1 VRFSKKIA
9 VIEFD
14 NLSNVAIHQGFR
26 RHQAKQTI
34 LQITFNYNSRFTCQW
49 SREDISACTYDNCF
63 PGTKPEASHVMEI
76 KITVASKMAVI
87 KTLSAL
93 IALSFLAGCESPE
106 QQAKERAET
115 MKKMAIQ
122 VTKHLLDRDPST
134 LSESTNFLR
143 GQELTD
149 DCIAKLSKLEVIPN
163 AGLDV
168 IKEKTIAE
176 DEKRRNVVEVTSAT
190 AMVPIDKTS
199 TPFKV
204 AGKNIIKVEGK
215 PDKVIPFSLTMT
227 LKLTPEMQG
236 YPRVTDVNGLTHE
249 DIYGGPEP
257 KPMKEAKGR
266 KRRGH

>member
-1 VRFSKKIA
+1 
-9 VIEFD
+9 
-14 NLSNVAIHQGFR
+14 
-26 RHQAKQTI
+26 
-34 LQITFNYNSRFTCQW
+34 
-49 SREDISACTYDNCF
+49 
-63 PGTKPEASHVMEI
+63 MEI
-76 KITVASKMAVI
+76 KITVSSKMAVI

-106 QQAKERAET
+106 QQAKERLNT
-115 MKKMAIQ
+115 MKEMSIT
-122 VTKHLLDRDPST
+122 VTKHLLDRDPKS
-134 LSESTNFLR
+134 LSESTTFLR

-149 DCIAKLSKLEVIPN
+149 DCIAKLSKQEVIPN
-163 AGLDV
+163 AGLD
-168 IKEKTIAE
+168 IAKEKYLAE
-176 DEKRRNVVEVTSAT
+176 KEKRYNVVEVTSST
-190 AMVPIDKTS
+190 AMVPIDKAS

-204 AGKNIIKVEGK
+204 TGKNIIKIEGK

-257 KPMKEAKGR
+257 KVTQEAKGR

>member
-1 VRFSKKIA
+1 
-9 VIEFD
+9 
-14 NLSNVAIHQGFR
+14 
-26 RHQAKQTI
+26 
-34 LQITFNYNSRFTCQW
+34 
-49 SREDISACTYDNCF
+49 
-63 PGTKPEASHVMEI
+63 MEI

-106 QQAKERAET
+106 QQAKERTET
-115 MKKMAIQ
+115 MQKMAVQ
-122 VTKHLLDRDPST
+122 VTKHLLDRNPVT
-134 LSESTNFLR
+134 ISESTNFLR
-143 GQELTD
+143 GQELTE

-168 IKEKTIAE
+168 VKEKSLAE
-176 DEKRRNVVEVTSAT
+176 DEKRMNVVEVTDAIAS
-190 AMVPIDKTS
+190 VPIDKTT

-204 AGKNIIKVEGK
+204 SGKNIIKVQGK

-236 YPRVTDVNGLTHE
+236 YPRVIDVNGLTHE
-249 DIYGGPEP
+249 DIYGAPAP
-257 KPMKEAKGR
+257 KPTKEAKGK

>member
-1 VRFSKKIA
+1 
-9 VIEFD
+9 
-14 NLSNVAIHQGFR
+14 
-26 RHQAKQTI
+26 
-34 LQITFNYNSRFTCQW
+34 
-49 SREDISACTYDNCF
+49 
-63 PGTKPEASHVMEI
+63 MEI

-106 QQAKERAET
+106 QQAKERTET
-115 MKKMAIQ
+115 MQKMAVQ
-122 VTKHLLDRDPST
+122 VTKHLLDRNPVT
-134 LSESTNFLR
+134 ISESTNFLR

-149 DCIAKLSKLEVIPN
+149 ECIAKLSKLEVIPN

-168 IKEKTIAE
+168 VKEKSLAE
-176 DEKRRNVVEVTSAT
+176 DEKRMNVVEVTSAT
-190 AMVPIDKTS
+190 ASVPIDKTT

-204 AGKNIIKVEGK
+204 SGKNIIKVQGK

-236 YPRVTDVNGLTHE
+236 YPRVIDVNGLTHE
-249 DIYGGPEP
+249 DIYGAPAP
-257 KPMKEAKGR
+257 TMTKEAKGK

>member
-1 VRFSKKIA
+1 
-9 VIEFD
+9 
-14 NLSNVAIHQGFR
+14 
-26 RHQAKQTI
+26 
-34 LQITFNYNSRFTCQW
+34 
-49 SREDISACTYDNCF
+49 
-63 PGTKPEASHVMEI
+63 MEI

-106 QQAKERAET
+106 QQAKERSET

-122 VTKHLLDRDPST
+122 VTKHLLDRDPTT

-143 GQELTD
+143 GQELTE

-190 AMVPIDKTS
+190 AMVPIDKAT

-204 AGKNIIKVEGK
+204 SGKNIIKVEGK
-215 PDKVIPFSLTMT
+215 PDKVIPFSLTMN

-257 KPMKEAKGR
+257 KMTKEAKGR

>member
-1 VRFSKKIA
+1 
-9 VIEFD
+9 
-14 NLSNVAIHQGFR
+14 
-26 RHQAKQTI
+26 
-34 LQITFNYNSRFTCQW
+34 
-49 SREDISACTYDNCF
+49 
-63 PGTKPEASHVMEI
+63 MEI

-106 QQAKERAET
+106 QQAKERTET
-115 MKKMAIQ
+115 MQKMAIQ
-122 VTKHLLDRDPST
+122 VTKHLLDRNPVT
-134 LSESTNFLR
+134 ISESTNFLR

-168 IKEKTIAE
+168 VKEKSLAE
-176 DEKRRNVVEVTSAT
+176 DEKRMNVVEVTSA
-190 AMVPIDKTS
+190 VPGLPIDKAT
-199 TPFKV
+199 TPFKI

-215 PDKVIPFSLTMT
+215 PDKVIPFSLTMN

-236 YPRVTDVNGLTHE
+236 YPRVTDVNGLTHD
-249 DIYGGPEP
+249 DIYGTPAP
-257 KPMKEAKGR
+257 KPIKEAKGK